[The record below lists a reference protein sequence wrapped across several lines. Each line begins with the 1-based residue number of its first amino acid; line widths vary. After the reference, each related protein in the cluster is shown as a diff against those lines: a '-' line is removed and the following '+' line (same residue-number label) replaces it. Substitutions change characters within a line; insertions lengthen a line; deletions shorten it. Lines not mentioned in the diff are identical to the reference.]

1 MWVYS
6 HSPSLQMLLT
16 ATVAL
21 LVLLVIYLATH
32 YTHHSMLLQ
41 QQQHQR
47 HWLAGLPSHFTI
59 PILSPFTSVV
69 RTPRMFVVP
78 QTLIEV
84 YIGRERDFGDRYKI
98 YNGDVLC
105 SWSDRLFDISTLAKL
120 KGRGGG
126 FEVSRLLAIV
136 YTLYLFRICYPTY
149 VIIHCNIRHKR
160 CCAVTSS
167 HIVRSFPNV
176 SFHQQPE
183 NRRHAIRVN
192 GASS

>member
-1 MWVYS
+1 MLGTFDVWVYS
-6 HSPSLQMLLT
+6 HSPSSQMLLT

-32 YTHHSMLLQ
+32 YTHHSLLLQ

-98 YNGDVLC
+98 YNSDVPC
-105 SWSDRLFDISTLAKL
+105 GWSDRLFGISTLAKL

-136 YTLYLFRICYPTY
+136 YTLYLFRICYPT
-149 VIIHCNIRHKR
+149 
-160 CCAVTSS
+160 
-167 HIVRSFPNV
+167 
-176 SFHQQPE
+176 
-183 NRRHAIRVN
+183 
-192 GASS
+192 